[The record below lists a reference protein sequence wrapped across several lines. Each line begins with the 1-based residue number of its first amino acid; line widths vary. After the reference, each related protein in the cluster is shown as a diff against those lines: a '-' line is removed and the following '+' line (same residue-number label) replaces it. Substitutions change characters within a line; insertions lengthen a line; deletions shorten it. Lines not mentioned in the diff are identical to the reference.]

1 MAFVVGSGLG
11 VGIGAVSH
19 RGTKCSRRPTV
30 SMVATAPAADK
41 VGRDSSGNVKE
52 MKTTQEYSS
61 VVNDH
66 DDVVLVKFY
75 APWCRACEKTG
86 RLLEGVAP
94 QYPEVSF
101 NKINF
106 STNRELCRSL
116 GIKAMPTFHVYYKGE
131 KIDDFSCGP
140 KRFPQLVDRLESFKN
155 GFCKIEE
162 DDA

>member
-1 MAFVVGSGLG
+1 MAFVGGSGVGLG
-11 VGIGAVSH
+11 AASRSGA
-19 RGTKCSRRPTV
+19 KCSRRATV

-41 VGRDSSGNVKE
+41 VGRESSGNVME
-52 MKTTQEYSS
+52 MKTAQDYSNI
-61 VVNDH
+61 VNDS

-75 APWCRACEKTG
+75 APWCRACEKAG
-86 RLLEGVAP
+86 RLLEAVTP

-101 NKINF
+101 NQMNF

-116 GIKAMPTFHVYYKGE
+116 GIKAMPTFHLYYEGE

-140 KRFPQLVDRLESFKN
+140 KRFPELVERLESYKN

-162 DDA
+162 DVA